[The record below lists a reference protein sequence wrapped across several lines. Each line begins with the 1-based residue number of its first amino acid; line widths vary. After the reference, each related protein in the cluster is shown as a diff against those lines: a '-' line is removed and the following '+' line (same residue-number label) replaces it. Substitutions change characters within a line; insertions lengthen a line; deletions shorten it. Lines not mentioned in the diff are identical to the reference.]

1 MAHLRTQIF
10 DAVLAALSGIP
21 EFSGSDKVKRG
32 RTRAVP
38 QELLPAISLTW
49 ADDDE
54 QATLRPCSGPGGED
68 GYDRSLPISIIV
80 HLRDPDPESEF
91 DVLCVAIETAMAGV
105 IEIGGVTIETILRST
120 RFFVNRET
128 GLPLMAG
135 RLVYLAYY
143 KSIAA
148 DPQQA
153 AA

>member
-1 MAHLRTQIF
+1 VAHLRTQIF

-21 EFSGSDKVKRG
+21 EFSGADKVKRG

-38 QELLPAISLTW
+38 QELLPAMSLTW

-54 QATLRPCSGPGGED
+54 QATARPCAGPAGAL
-68 GYDRSLPISIIV
+68 GYDRVLPLSIIV
-80 HLRDPDPESEF
+80 HLRDAVPEVEF
-91 DVLCVAIETAMAGV
+91 DELCVSIEAAMAGV
-105 IEIGGVTIETILRST
+105 IEIDGVTIEMLLRST
-120 RFFVNRET
+120 RFFVQRET
-128 GLPLMAG
+128 GLPLMTG

-143 KSIAA
+143 KSRAA